1 MKSFLLLS
9 FCVILF
15 SACPKVSNQPTYNL
29 GETIM
34 VPLNQ
39 SIQVGAE
46 KINLLMT
53 DIQEGRCPSGTNCIQ
68 AGKARISMDV
78 AIGDAVSVITLE
90 AKGLCEDESG
100 SCGSS
105 ANAQDYTIKLFYLY
119 PYPSEE
125 NNGKRNYKAKVMV
138 TKK

>member
-1 MKSFLLLS
+1 MKLITLLG

-39 SIQVGAE
+39 SIQVGTE

-53 DIQEGRCPSGTNCIQ
+53 GVQEGRCPTGTNCIQ
-68 AGKARISMDV
+68 AGKAKISMDV
-78 AIGDAVSVITLE
+78 AVGDAVSVITLE

-100 SCGSS
+100 TCG
-105 ANAQDYTIKLFYLY
+105 NTVTAQDYTIKLFYLY

-125 NNGKRNYKAKVMV
+125 NNGKRDYKAKVMI

>member
-1 MKSFLLLS
+1 MKLLTLLS

-34 VPLNQ
+34 IPLNQ
-39 SIQVGAE
+39 SIQIGTE
-46 KINLLMT
+46 KINLLMSEVK
-53 DIQEGRCPSGTNCIQ
+53 EGRCPKGTNCIQ
-68 AGKARISMDV
+68 AGTAIINMDV
-78 AIGDAVSVITLE
+78 AIGDAVSAITLE

-100 SCGSS
+100 KCGST
-105 ANAQDYTIKLFYLY
+105 ANAQGYTIKLFYLY
-119 PYPSEE
+119 PYPSAE
-125 NNGKRNYKAKVMV
+125 NNGNRDYKAKVMI

>member
-1 MKSFLLLS
+1 MKFLTLLS

-39 SIQVGAE
+39 SIQIGNE
-46 KINLLMT
+46 KINLLMS
-53 DIQEGRCPSGTNCIQ
+53 DVGEGRCPTGTNCIQ
-68 AGKARISMDV
+68 AGKAKISMDFTV
-78 AIGDAVSVITLE
+78 GDAVSAITLE
-90 AKGLCEDESG
+90 SKGLCEDETG
-100 SCGSS
+100 SCGSTTNS
-105 ANAQDYTIKLFYLY
+105 QGYTIQLFYLY

-125 NNGKRNYKAKVMV
+125 NNGKRDYMAKVMI
-138 TKK
+138 TK

>member
-1 MKSFLLLS
+1 MKLLTFLS

-15 SACPKVSNQPTYNL
+15 SACPKVSNQPAYNL

-39 SIQVGAE
+39 SIQVGTE
-46 KINLLMT
+46 KINILMSE
-53 DIQEGRCPSGTNCIQ
+53 IQDGRCPAGTDCIQ
-68 AGKARISMDV
+68 AGKAKISMDV
-78 AIGDAVSVITLE
+78 AVGDAVSTITLE

-100 SCGSS
+100 KCGST
-105 ANAQDYTIKLFYLY
+105 ANAQGYNIKLFYLY

-125 NNGKRNYKAKVMV
+125 NNGKRDYKAKIMI
-138 TKK
+138 TKN